1 MIRFFDLIISITGI
15 IFLSPVFIP
24 VCILLVL
31 TGENKVFYKQI
42 RIGKNG
48 QPFHLLKFATM
59 LEDSPNLP
67 GGDITS
73 GNDPR
78 VLPFGKFLRKS
89 KINELPQLVNI
100 LKGDMSLVGPRPLTP
115 KNFSYYD
122 NQSKNI
128 IKKLKPGLTGIGSII
143 FRDEESILQNSPKSF
158 IDCYKEDISPYKGE
172 LERWF
177 NEKQSVFMYFTLI
190 FLTMNSVLFPSSEL
204 VWKIYKDLP
213 SPRNDLF
220 NL

>member
-15 IFLSPVFIP
+15 VFLSPLFIP

-122 NQSKNI
+122 NH
-128 IKKLKPGLTGIGSII
+128 P
-143 FRDEESILQNSPKSF
+143 
-158 IDCYKEDISPYKGE
+158 
-172 LERWF
+172 
-177 NEKQSVFMYFTLI
+177 
-190 FLTMNSVLFPSSEL
+190 
-204 VWKIYKDLP
+204 
-213 SPRNDLF
+213 
-220 NL
+220 